1 MDTPYYT
8 LEVEEGDWVEYV
20 VSRVFGM
27 AMIPVEFESSFPRV
41 WVSLNESSTFLVE
54 VLEKRIVDF
63 GNYSREFAIFNV
75 SFNGYPLI
83 PFWFFEIIRTVRQLP
98 LDGYTFFM
106 PTNESF
112 WSDFKSLLGRWVNE
126 AVNYGFQVQY
136 DVKKCFYRVR
146 ADHFLIGWFEA
157 SANYDNY
164 CGVLT
169 KFSLS
174 FALTQEFVNEI
185 IQRIGPLTVNGEP
198 FVIEAGK
205 KYGIEIAVNDSN
217 IAQFID
223 SVQFGVEY
231 ANLLDQAIEKGSLG
245 AIISVKT
252 TSENKL
258 VFNTEKLTSALNLYV
273 NVSLERI
280 VIEANSTISD
290 GKVLVINIRRD
301 AIPVQWSDE
310 FEVLI
315 NGVKVPSANDYE
327 DVLNID
333 EELPEYLILI
343 GPDFTHVAISIP
355 HFSTIRIEILKI
367 PSMMARLLLY
377 LTIAGTIVITIFG
390 VYIIKKRGIK
400 HGGKS

>member
-83 PFWFFEIIRTVRQLP
+83 PFWFFGIIRTVRQLP